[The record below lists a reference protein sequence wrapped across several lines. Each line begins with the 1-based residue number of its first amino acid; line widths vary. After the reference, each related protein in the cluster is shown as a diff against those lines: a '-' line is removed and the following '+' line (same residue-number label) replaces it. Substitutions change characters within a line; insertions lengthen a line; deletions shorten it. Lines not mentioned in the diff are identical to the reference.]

1 MPPVSKRSSLN
12 SSSKSSVWY
21 CILAHTPARHSPNTP
36 SSPIR
41 KGSLPLRPGEWSV
54 FENPLGFVFLFF
66 FFSNKFMLSLRQK
79 SHKSKLINFSE
90 KDVANLKAIT
100 TTYASQLLC
109 FIQHFIF
116 TIGFNDCCVC
126 YHNHLHSISS

>member
-1 MPPVSKRSSLN
+1 
-12 SSSKSSVWY
+12 
-21 CILAHTPARHSPNTP
+21 
-36 SSPIR
+36 
-41 KGSLPLRPGEWSV
+41 
-54 FENPLGFVFLFF
+54 
-66 FFSNKFMLSLRQK
+66 MLSLRQK

-116 TIGFNDCCVC
+116 TISFNDCC
-126 YHNHLHSISS
+126 LLS